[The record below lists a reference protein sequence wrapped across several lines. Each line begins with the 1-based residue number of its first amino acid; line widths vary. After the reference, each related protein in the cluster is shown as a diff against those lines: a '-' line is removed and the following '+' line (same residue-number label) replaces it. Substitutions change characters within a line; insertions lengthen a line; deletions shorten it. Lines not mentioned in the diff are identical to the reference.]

1 MAENPF
7 WSKAGNLTRCL
18 QMLSYFEDRNADLD
32 VTFFSSIN
40 WNPADEELFRKT
52 FPSIKLVVES
62 FKSSKSNRIKYFLT
76 DKLPWMLKK
85 SFGNLQVSRV
95 SQSFKGRF
103 QQLVREEG
111 FEQIIIS
118 YVEYA
123 ELVDGLDNV
132 HKIVDT
138 HDFFTLQ
145 KMQKKEDEKQLHVD
159 QIFKEEMAL
168 LQLFD
173 EIWTYSVEEQYIFN
187 QFTNRAVEL
196 IPLSFAKPIRVS
208 QPRAYDLIYVA
219 SDNPHNIRSIH
230 WFVESVLPKINGL
243 SLHIFGK
250 ICRAVPDHSQIVKH
264 GMVDNLDEVYQQ
276 AKIAICPMLSG
287 TGIKIKVLEALSYGI
302 PVVTNRRGVDGLVN
316 KVQNGCI
323 VAEDG
328 SDFARA
334 IMELTHDERH
344 YEQLSKEGI
353 DFYDSFYTQQKE
365 WDLFDRKFIR
375 R

>member
-1 MAENPF
+1 
-7 WSKAGNLTRCL
+7 
-18 QMLSYFEDRNADLD
+18 
-32 VTFFSSIN
+32 
-40 WNPADEELFRKT
+40 
-52 FPSIKLVVES
+52 
-62 FKSSKSNRIKYFLT
+62 
-76 DKLPWMLKK
+76 
-85 SFGNLQVSRV
+85 
-95 SQSFKGRF
+95 
-103 QQLVREEG
+103 
-111 FEQIIIS
+111 
-118 YVEYA
+118 
-123 ELVDGLDNV
+123 
-132 HKIVDT
+132 
-138 HDFFTLQ
+138 
-145 KMQKKEDEKQLHVD
+145 
-159 QIFKEEMAL
+159 
-168 LQLFD
+168 
-173 EIWTYSVEEQYIFN
+173 
-187 QFTNRAVEL
+187 
-196 IPLSFAKPIRVS
+196 
-208 QPRAYDLIYVA
+208 VA

-316 KVQNGCI
+316 KVQNGCL

-334 IMELTHDERH
+334 IMELAHDERH
-344 YEQLSKEGI
+344 YEQLGKEGI